1 MNLYTG
7 IQARRTGYFM
17 LPDFASTAHM
27 SQGGSLDAVLCNLP
41 SPSEKV
47 TTQEQIAGYVSL
59 SRARRAD
66 KVLALQA
73 FSPWLFRQGQP
84 RGPELLVQKL
94 RGDISA
100 EDAETSWA
108 NIGDHTAAGVAV
120 DAQGVRP

>member
-27 SQGGSLDAVLCNLP
+27 SQGESLDAVSCNLS
-41 SPSEKV
+41 SPSDKV
-47 TTQEQIAGYVSL
+47 TTQEQIAGYVSI

-66 KVLALQA
+66 KVWALQA

-84 RGPELLVQKL
+84 RGPELLMQKL

-100 EDAETSWA
+100 EDAETPWA
-108 NIGDHTAAGVAV
+108 RIGGAMASV
-120 DAQGVRP
+120 QRKK